1 MVHVDLA
8 VEAASEAERLTKAR
22 VLAAG
27 ADEFVPDQPLIGI
40 ARRSAVRSALGGRVL
55 LLWRLAYEDPVG
67 RLVESAL
74 VAVTIELSG
83 ARFDVRHAGW
93 SDASLLALVHDRCG
107 PWCASVQDAV
117 YRFTATRLAR
127 ERAIAAAR
135 VASANTFQAGLFD
148 RRAERAHLAH
158 AKGAAEL
165 GAQIAARMKAVVTAG
180 AICLR
185 APELLL
191 VLIPRDA
198 ARM

>member
-1 MVHVDLA
+1 MVILDLS
-8 VEAASEAERLTKAR
+8 VEAASEVERLTKAR
-22 VLAAG
+22 GLAAG
-27 ADEFVPDQPLIGI
+27 AERFPPDRPLIGI
-40 ARRSAVRSALGGRVL
+40 ARRSAVRRALGGRVL
-55 LLWRLAYEDPVG
+55 LLWRLAYEDSSG

-74 VAVTIELSG
+74 VAMTIELSG

-93 SDASLLALVHDRCG
+93 SHASLLALVHDRCG

-117 YRFTATRLAR
+117 YRFTATRVAR
-127 ERAIAAAR
+127 ERAVAGAH
-135 VASANTFQAGLFD
+135 VASTNTFQAGLFD
-148 RRAERAHLAH
+148 RRAERAHLAD

-165 GAQIAARMKAVVTAG
+165 AAQIAARMKAAVSAG
-180 AICLR
+180 AISLR